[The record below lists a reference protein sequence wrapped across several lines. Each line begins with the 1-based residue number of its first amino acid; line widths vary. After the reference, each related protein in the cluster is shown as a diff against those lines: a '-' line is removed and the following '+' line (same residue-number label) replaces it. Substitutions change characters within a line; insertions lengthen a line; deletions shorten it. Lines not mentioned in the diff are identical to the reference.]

1 MVLVAAVEALNST
14 LGKAVGKLE
23 NIISTSEQAQKATL
37 SLGQSLGGGFN
48 SLGQSLD
55 DLNGTFGERLQVG
68 IAGMQAGLQGN
79 TAGILKLLNEQQLL
93 GQNFKLT
100 AKTVAKL
107 ESTLGF
113 SRKESV
119 NLARTLS
126 DTSKQFGVSIELLV
140 KAVDGIKN
148 LPALRAAGLG
158 GFASVVGQA
167 AGQFGPALQGELS
180 KFVSLL
186 TDTSMEAYAKLTMLG
201 IGDIREQLA
210 SAAGDSSKQLSLF
223 MRALDRAGVTVK
235 RFAEGS
241 DEFFSKLSI
250 PVSLFG
256 DVSMSLLAL
265 SQNLGTRDQIE
276 ARNRGDFRQQ
286 LSVIR
291 NNLFAPLEL
300 LFSQKVFPQFSKFV
314 GILAE
319 SVQPLLSSL
328 SEKIKALGDSTSFFD
343 NLLKGTN
350 KVIQFGIRIINM
362 FIDVINRNIHI
373 FNLARQA
380 INLILLPSRLL
391 SKVFNKVRESI
402 LDLVEFINV
411 GGIFDGVVD
420 MFDTPQISKLDPE
433 MFNLEKAQER
443 LLAKIAENTDST
455 DEQIRNVPNAT
466 ESLRESMRVLDRTLF
481 QISREAVGSTVQED
495 MVELLRAV
503 ETNTAAT
510 AENNSLPSAGS
521 NL

>member
-14 LGKAVGKLE
+14 LGKAVGKLQ

-55 DLNGTFGERLQVG
+55 DLNGTFGDRLQVG
-68 IAGMQAGLQGN
+68 IAGMREGLQGN
-79 TAGILKLLNEQQLL
+79 TEGILKLLNEQQLL
-93 GQNFKLT
+93 GQNFRLT

-113 SRKESV
+113 SRQESV

-180 KFVSLL
+180 RFVTLL

-241 DEFFSKLSI
+241 EEFFSKLSI

-256 DVSMSLLAL
+256 DVTMSLLAL
-265 SQNLGTRDQIE
+265 SENLGTREQIE

-286 LSVIR
+286 LDVIR
-291 NNLFAPLEL
+291 KNLFAPFEL

-328 SEKIKALGDSTSFFD
+328 SEKVKSLGDSTKFFNKTLKVSNTLIQMGIKIINLFIRVINTNIVVF
-343 NLLKGTN
+343 NLLSRAASLILIPAKLVA
-350 KVIQFGIRIINM
+350 KLFGKIAEGILH
-362 FIDVINRNIHI
+362 FLEVINI
-373 FNLARQA
+373 
-380 INLILLPSRLL
+380 
-391 SKVFNKVRESI
+391 
-402 LDLVEFINV
+402 
-411 GGIFDGVVD
+411 GGIFDGVIELLD
-420 MFDTPQISKLDPE
+420 IPQLSKLNPDQ
-433 MFNLEKAQER
+433 FNLMKAQER
-443 LLAKIAENTDST
+443 LLSKIAENTDST
-455 DEQIRNVPNAT
+455 DEQIRNVPDAT

-510 AENNSLPSAGS
+510 AEKNSLPSAGS

>member
-186 TDTSMEAYAKLTMLG
+186 TDTSMEA
-201 IGDIREQLA
+201 
-210 SAAGDSSKQLSLF
+210 
-223 MRALDRAGVTVK
+223 
-235 RFAEGS
+235 
-241 DEFFSKLSI
+241 
-250 PVSLFG
+250 
-256 DVSMSLLAL
+256 
-265 SQNLGTRDQIE
+265 
-276 ARNRGDFRQQ
+276 
-286 LSVIR
+286 
-291 NNLFAPLEL
+291 
-300 LFSQKVFPQFSKFV
+300 
-314 GILAE
+314 IL
-319 SVQPLLSSL
+319 
-328 SEKIKALGDSTSFFD
+328 
-343 NLLKGTN
+343 
-350 KVIQFGIRIINM
+350 
-362 FIDVINRNIHI
+362 
-373 FNLARQA
+373 
-380 INLILLPSRLL
+380 
-391 SKVFNKVRESI
+391 
-402 LDLVEFINV
+402 
-411 GGIFDGVVD
+411 
-420 MFDTPQISKLDPE
+420 
-433 MFNLEKAQER
+433 
-443 LLAKIAENTDST
+443 
-455 DEQIRNVPNAT
+455 
-466 ESLRESMRVLDRTLF
+466 
-481 QISREAVGSTVQED
+481 
-495 MVELLRAV
+495 
-503 ETNTAAT
+503 
-510 AENNSLPSAGS
+510 ENN
-521 NL
+521 